1 MQPREKSVA
10 IIGGGPTGLSC
21 ALEFS
26 KKGIDFT
33 LFEQEN
39 VLGGRIRDTIIDG
52 TSFPLGARTL
62 HDDMLGTLS
71 ELGISGLARKAEATT
86 KPAIFYRGRMMV
98 LGTTALL
105 FNRSLS
111 IRTKIDLA
119 RFGRF
124 LSRLTPEIA
133 SKIPNVPLK
142 DYILGHYSDG
152 LYDDFIQ
159 PYSIAELGGTAD
171 TISAPR
177 GLRRISSAFKSGYE
191 LNGGLSVLVRAIE
204 ERISDKVSKSQN
216 VVGITF
222 SDSNF
227 RVSTSEQTKQ
237 FETVVCCIPIPEIRK
252 IAQEVSLPS
261 VSYISRWVYVVK
273 GKMRY
278 PKISAILVGDR
289 DLNINYVIRCGDGA
303 VIASLSSKV
312 DPSPFFSSY
321 EIVQSHNWIYD
332 NSRLSQ
338 DEKRPPFTTNVPNF
352 YVAGDY
358 IYGGGVGASFRA
370 GRDIANLV
378 STSARE

>member
-1 MQPREKSVA
+1 MLSREKSVA

-21 ALEFS
+21 AFELS
-26 KKGIDFT
+26 KKKIDFT
-33 LFEQEN
+33 LFEHES

-71 ELGISGLARKAEATT
+71 ELGISGLARKAEANTR
-86 KPAIFYRGRMMV
+86 PAIFYRGRMMV

-133 SKIPNVPLK
+133 AKIPNVPLK
-142 DYILGHYSDG
+142 DYILEHYSNG
-152 LYDDFIQ
+152 LYDNFIQ

-171 TISAPR
+171 RVSAPR

-191 LNGGLSVLVRAIE
+191 LDGGLSVLVQAIE
-204 ERISDKVSKSQN
+204 KRISNNVLKSEK
-216 VVGITF
+216 VVGITL
-222 SDSNF
+222 SDSRF
-227 RVSTSEQTKQ
+227 RVTTPEQTKQ
-237 FETVVCCIPIPEIRK
+237 FQTVVCCIPIPEIRK

-273 GKMRY
+273 GKMKY

-289 DLNINYVIRCGDGA
+289 DLDINYVIRCGGGA
-303 VIASLSSKV
+303 VIASLSNKI

-321 EIVQSHNWIYD
+321 ELIQSHNWLYD
-332 NSRLSQ
+332 NARLSQ
-338 DEKRPPFTTNVPNF
+338 DEMRAPFVTNVPNF
-352 YVAGDY
+352 YVGGDY

-370 GRDIANLV
+370 GRDIANLI
-378 STSARE
+378 STSTK